1 MTDLFSYPTLLLTLA
16 TIVLLLAFAMKN
28 MLPLR
33 ALVFA
38 ATIIFA
44 AFAFIKASTILVIL
58 AFASVII
65 GGYRLFEVQNV
76 SRKIRRTRH
85 YGYEIEQLLPLM
97 AEIELPPGQV
107 IFSKGDHA
115 DRLFVLTSGEVEI
128 VENGTRIKE
137 GALFGEFG
145 LFTGTGERTSTIRCV
160 TDCTLRTMTSVEVDK
175 LYFTQPEFALA
186 LVKIMA
192 TRMTRNIEALEA
204 KIGSREQS

>member
-1 MTDLFSYPTLLLTLA
+1 MPAYFAYPEILLTIAVIL
-16 TIVLLLAFAMKN
+16 LLLAMTVKN

-33 ALVFA
+33 AIAFLA
-38 ATIIFA
+38 AIAFA
-44 AFAFIKASTILVIL
+44 AFAFIKTSTILVVL
-58 AFASVII
+58 ALALLII
-65 GGYRLFEVQNV
+65 GGYRLFEVHNV

-97 AEIELPPGQV
+97 AEIELPPGQI

-128 VENGTRIKE
+128 VESGTRLSK

-145 LFTGTGERTSTIRCV
+145 LFTGNGERTSTVRCV

-192 TRMTRNIEALEA
+192 TRMTKNIEALER
-204 KIGSREQS
+204 KIGSQG

>member
-1 MTDLFSYPTLLLTLA
+1 MPDYFDYPEILLTFA
-16 TIVLLLAFAMKN
+16 VVLMLLSITVKN

-33 ALVFA
+33 AIAFA
-38 ATIIFA
+38 AA
-44 AFAFIKASTILVIL
+44 AVFTVFAFIKASTILVVL
-58 AFASVII
+58 AVALLII
-65 GGYRLFEVQNV
+65 GGYRLYEVQNV

-97 AEIELPPGQV
+97 AEIELPPGQI

-115 DRLFVLTSGEVEI
+115 DRLFFLTSGEVEI
-128 VENGTRIKE
+128 VENGKKLPKDT
-137 GALFGEFG
+137 LFGEIG

-192 TRMTRNIEALEA
+192 TRMTKNIEALES
-204 KIGSREQS
+204 KIGGKE

>member
-1 MTDLFSYPTLLLTLA
+1 MPAYFAYPEILLTIAVIL
-16 TIVLLLAFAMKN
+16 LLLAMTVKN

-33 ALVFA
+33 AIAFLGAIV
-38 ATIIFA
+38 FA
-44 AFAFIKASTILVIL
+44 AFAFIKASTILVVL
-58 AFASVII
+58 ALALLII

-97 AEIELPPGQV
+97 AEIELPPGQI

-128 VENGTRIKE
+128 VESGTRLSK

-192 TRMTRNIEALEA
+192 TRMTKNIEALER
-204 KIGSREQS
+204 KIGSQG